1 MEILLITTKG
11 CEACKIQ
18 KNLIKQAIDELK
30 LSINFNTIDIE
41 DCENPWIRVRNFD
54 DFPTTMLI
62 ENNNVKY
69 QFVGTKP
76 VNVIIRLIKD
86 HLRVDK

>member
-18 KNLIKQAIDELK
+18 ENLIKQAIDKLK
-30 LSINFNTIDIE
+30 LPINFNAIDIE

-62 ENNNVKY
+62 ENNTVKH

-76 VNVIIRLIKD
+76 VNVIIQLIKV
-86 HLRVDK
+86 HTKS